1 MALDPAQAAK
11 VQAWMHQHPFKAC
24 PICKTAKW
32 TVADP
37 VGLPFILGSNTGKA
51 LPSLPFI
58 CSGCGLTLLINL
70 NNIGLP

>member
-1 MALDPAQAAK
+1 MALDPEQTAK
-11 VQAWMHQHPFKAC
+11 VQAWLQQYSIKAC
-24 PICKTAKW
+24 PVCKSKKW

-37 VGLPFILGSNTGKA
+37 VGLPFILGSNIGKA

-58 CSGCGLTLLINL
+58 CGRCGLTLLINL